1 MAAPLTQQ
9 HQIFLQ
15 AMMANRVMRYDDAR
29 RMHHE
34 IVTTVVEPGADR
46 TSVSEIGKSKSTFR
60 LGDDASAFDRFW
72 SDIARALRFLDLD
85 IRRVKWPEDSQMYL
99 GVVNKQGGETAKL
112 ATRLSPEQIALFRAV
127 VDEILRDDRAAER
140 GVDVIAALN
149 ATQAFQTQ
157 PSETHDRQTQHAAA
171 SLTQDQRASLA
182 KMSKVEKEQTLRR
195 LCADGWL
202 TQGDDEAGKLRL
214 GVRAFL
220 ELRDF
225 LLSNAPERAKEKWL
239 NMI

>member
-15 AMMANRVMRYDDAR
+15 AMIANRVMRYDAAR
-29 RMHHE
+29 RMHHD
-34 IVTTVVEPGADR
+34 IITSAVEPGADR
-46 TSVSEIGKSKSTFR
+46 GSVPASKTAFR
-60 LGDDASAFDRFW
+60 PGDDPSAFDRFW

-85 IRRVKWPEDSQMYL
+85 MRRVKWPEDEQLYL

-127 VDEILRDDRAAER
+127 LDEILRDDRAAER
-140 GVDVIAALN
+140 GVDVMVALN
-149 ATQAFQTQ
+149 ATQTLGGVMQTQ
-157 PSETHDRQTQHAAA
+157 TTGETQTA
-171 SLTQDQRASLA
+171 LTQDQRTSLG
-182 KMSKVEKEQTLRR
+182 KMSKVEKEQTLRV

-202 TQGDDEAGKLRL
+202 TQGDDEAARLRL

>member
-34 IVTTVVEPGADR
+34 IVTSAVEPGADR
-46 TSVSEIGKSKSTFR
+46 KSISASKSAFR

-85 IRRVKWPEDSQMYL
+85 MRRVKWPEDEQLYL

-127 VDEILRDDRAAER
+127 LDEILRDDRAAER
-140 GVDVIAALN
+140 GVDVMVALN
-149 ATQAFQTQ
+149 ATQTLGGVMQTQ
-157 PSETHDRQTQHAAA
+157 TTGEAQTA
-171 SLTQDQRASLA
+171 LTQDQRTSLG
-182 KMSKVEKEQTLRR
+182 KMSKVEKEQTLRV

>member
-34 IVTTVVEPGADR
+34 IVTSAVEPGADR
-46 TSVSEIGKSKSTFR
+46 KSISASKWPAFR

-85 IRRVKWPEDSQMYL
+85 MRRVKWPEDEQLYL

-127 VDEILRDDRAAER
+127 LDEILRDDRAAER
-140 GVDVIAALN
+140 GVDVMAALN
-149 ATQAFQTQ
+149 ATQTLGGVTQTQ
-157 PSETHDRQTQHAAA
+157 TTGETQTA
-171 SLTQDQRASLA
+171 LTQDQRVSLG
-182 KMSKVEKEQTLRR
+182 KMSKVEKEQTLRV

-202 TQGDDEAGKLRL
+202 TQGDDEAGRLRL

>member
-34 IVTTVVEPGADR
+34 IVTSAVEPGADR
-46 TSVSEIGKSKSTFR
+46 KSISASKSAFR

-85 IRRVKWPEDSQMYL
+85 MRRVKWPEDEQLYL

-127 VDEILRDDRAAER
+127 LDEILRDDRAAEQ
-140 GVDVIAALN
+140 GVDVMAALN
-149 ATQAFQTQ
+149 ATQTLGGVTQTQ
-157 PSETHDRQTQHAAA
+157 TTGETQTA
-171 SLTQDQRASLA
+171 LTQDQRTSLG
-182 KMSKVEKEQTLRR
+182 KMSKVENEQTLRV

>member
-34 IVTTVVEPGADR
+34 IVTSAVEPGADR
-46 TSVSEIGKSKSTFR
+46 KSISASRSAFR

-85 IRRVKWPEDSQMYL
+85 MRRVKWPEDEQLYL

-127 VDEILRDDRAAER
+127 LDEILRDDRAAER
-140 GVDVIAALN
+140 GVDVMAALN
-149 ATQAFQTQ
+149 ATQTLGGVTQTQ
-157 PSETHDRQTQHAAA
+157 TTGETQTA
-171 SLTQDQRASLA
+171 LTQDQRTSLG
-182 KMSKVEKEQTLRR
+182 KMSKVEKEQTLRV

>member
-34 IVTTVVEPGADR
+34 IVTSAVEPGADR
-46 TSVSEIGKSKSTFR
+46 KSISASKSAFR

-85 IRRVKWPEDSQMYL
+85 MRRVKWPEDEQLYL

-127 VDEILRDDRAAER
+127 LDEILRDDRAAEQ
-140 GVDVIAALN
+140 GVDVMAALN
-149 ATQAFQTQ
+149 ATQTLGGVTQTQ
-157 PSETHDRQTQHAAA
+157 TTGETQTA
-171 SLTQDQRASLA
+171 LTQDQRTSLG
-182 KMSKVEKEQTLRR
+182 KMSKVEKEQTLRV

>member
-34 IVTTVVEPGADR
+34 IVTSAVEPGADR
-46 TSVSEIGKSKSTFR
+46 KSISASKSAFR

-85 IRRVKWPEDSQMYL
+85 MRRVKWPEDEQLYL

-127 VDEILRDDRAAER
+127 LDEILRDDRAAER
-140 GVDVIAALN
+140 GVDVMVALN
-149 ATQAFQTQ
+149 ATQTLGGVMQTQ
-157 PSETHDRQTQHAAA
+157 TTGETQTA
-171 SLTQDQRASLA
+171 LTQDQRTSLG
-182 KMSKVEKEQTLRR
+182 KMSKVEKEQTLRV

-202 TQGDDEAGKLRL
+202 TQGDDEAARLRL

-239 NMI
+239 DMI

>member
-34 IVTTVVEPGADR
+34 IVTSAVEPGADR
-46 TSVSEIGKSKSTFR
+46 KSISASKSAFR

-85 IRRVKWPEDSQMYL
+85 MRRVKWPEDEQLYL

-127 VDEILRDDRAAER
+127 LDEILRDDRAAER
-140 GVDVIAALN
+140 GVDVMVALN
-149 ATQAFQTQ
+149 ATQTLGGVMQTQ
-157 PSETHDRQTQHAAA
+157 TTGETQTA
-171 SLTQDQRASLA
+171 LTQDQRTSLG
-182 KMSKVEKEQTLRR
+182 KMSKVENEQTLRV

-239 NMI
+239 DMI

>member
-34 IVTTVVEPGADR
+34 IVTSAVEPGADR
-46 TSVSEIGKSKSTFR
+46 KSISASKSAFR

-85 IRRVKWPEDSQMYL
+85 MRRVKWPEDEQLYL

-127 VDEILRDDRAAER
+127 LDEILRDDRAAER
-140 GVDVIAALN
+140 GVDVMTALN
-149 ATQAFQTQ
+149 ATQTLGGVTQTQ
-157 PSETHDRQTQHAAA
+157 TTGETQTA
-171 SLTQDQRASLA
+171 LTQDQRTSLG
-182 KMSKVEKEQTLRR
+182 KMSKVEKEQTLRV

-202 TQGDDEAGKLRL
+202 TQGDDEAARLRL

-239 NMI
+239 DMI

>member
-34 IVTTVVEPGADR
+34 IVTSAVEPGADR
-46 TSVSEIGKSKSTFR
+46 KSISASKSAFR

-85 IRRVKWPEDSQMYL
+85 MRRVKWPEDEQLYL

-127 VDEILRDDRAAER
+127 LDEILRDDRAAEQ
-140 GVDVIAALN
+140 GVDVMAALN
-149 ATQAFQTQ
+149 ATQTLGGVTQTQ
-157 PSETHDRQTQHAAA
+157 TTGETQTA
-171 SLTQDQRASLA
+171 LTQDQRTSLG
-182 KMSKVEKEQTLRR
+182 KMSKVENEQTLRV

-202 TQGDDEAGKLRL
+202 TQGDDEAARLRL

>member
-34 IVTTVVEPGADR
+34 IVTSAVEPGADR
-46 TSVSEIGKSKSTFR
+46 KSVSASKSAFR
-60 LGDDASAFDRFW
+60 LSDDASAFDRFW

-85 IRRVKWPEDSQMYL
+85 MRRVKWPEDEQLYL

-127 VDEILRDDRAAER
+127 LDEILRDDRAAER
-140 GVDVIAALN
+140 GVDVMAALN
-149 ATQAFQTQ
+149 ATQTLGGVTQTQ
-157 PSETHDRQTQHAAA
+157 TTGETQTA
-171 SLTQDQRASLA
+171 LTQDQRVSLG
-182 KMSKVEKEQTLRR
+182 KMSKVEKEQTLRV

-202 TQGDDEAGKLRL
+202 TQGDDEAGRLRL

>member
-1 MAAPLTQQ
+1 MAAPLTQE

-15 AMMANRVMRYDDAR
+15 AMMANRVMLYDNAR

-34 IVTTVVEPGADR
+34 IVTSAVEPGAER
-46 TSVSEIGKSKSTFR
+46 KSISASKSAFR

-85 IRRVKWPEDSQMYL
+85 MRRVKWPEDDKLYL

-112 ATRLSPEQIALFRAV
+112 ATRLSPEQIALFRV
-127 VDEILRDDRAAER
+127 VLDEILRDDRSAER
-140 GVDVIAALN
+140 GVDVMAALN
-149 ATQAFQTQ
+149 ATQTLGGVTQTQ
-157 PSETHDRQTQHAAA
+157 TTGETQTA
-171 SLTQDQRASLA
+171 LTQDQRTSLG
-182 KMSKVEKEQTLRR
+182 KMSKVEKEQTLRV

>member
-1 MAAPLTQQ
+1 MAAPLTQE

-34 IVTTVVEPGADR
+34 IVTSAVEPGADR
-46 TSVSEIGKSKSTFR
+46 KSISASKSAFR

-85 IRRVKWPEDSQMYL
+85 MRRVKWPEDEQLYL

-127 VDEILRDDRAAER
+127 LDEILRDDRAAER
-140 GVDVIAALN
+140 GVDVMVALN
-149 ATQAFQTQ
+149 ATQTLGGVMQTQ
-157 PSETHDRQTQHAAA
+157 TTGETQTA
-171 SLTQDQRASLA
+171 LTQDQRTSLG
-182 KMSKVEKEQTLRR
+182 KMSKVEKEQTLRV

>member
-34 IVTTVVEPGADR
+34 IVTSAVEPGADR
-46 TSVSEIGKSKSTFR
+46 KSISASKSAFR

-85 IRRVKWPEDSQMYL
+85 MRRVKWPEDEQLYL

-127 VDEILRDDRAAER
+127 LDEILRDDRAAEQ
-140 GVDVIAALN
+140 GVDVMAALN
-149 ATQAFQTQ
+149 ATQTLGGVMQTQ
-157 PSETHDRQTQHAAA
+157 TTGETQTA
-171 SLTQDQRASLA
+171 LTQDQRTSLG
-182 KMSKVEKEQTLRR
+182 KMSKVEKEQTLRV

>member
-34 IVTTVVEPGADR
+34 IVTSAVEPGADR
-46 TSVSEIGKSKSTFR
+46 KSISASKSAFR

-85 IRRVKWPEDSQMYL
+85 MRRVKWPEDEQLYL

-127 VDEILRDDRAAER
+127 LDEILRDDRAAER
-140 GVDVIAALN
+140 GVDVMVALN
-149 ATQAFQTQ
+149 ATQTLGGVMQTQ
-157 PSETHDRQTQHAAA
+157 TTGETQTA
-171 SLTQDQRASLA
+171 LTQDQRTSLG
-182 KMSKVEKEQTLRR
+182 KMSKVEKEQTLRV

-202 TQGDDEAGKLRL
+202 TQGDDEAARLRL

>member
-85 IRRVKWPEDSQMYL
+85 MRRIKWPEDEQLYL

-127 VDEILRDDRAAER
+127 LDDILRDDRAAER
-140 GVDVIAALN
+140 GVDVMTALN
-149 ATQAFQTQ
+149 ATQTLGGVTQTQ
-157 PSETHDRQTQHAAA
+157 TTGEDVQNA
-171 SLTQDQRASLA
+171 LTQDQRVSLG
-182 KMSKVEKEQTLRR
+182 KMSKVEKEQTLRV

-202 TQGDDEAGKLRL
+202 TQGDDEAARLRL

-239 NMI
+239 DMI

>member
-34 IVTTVVEPGADR
+34 IVTSAVEPGADR
-46 TSVSEIGKSKSTFR
+46 KSVSASKSAFR
-60 LGDDASAFDRFW
+60 LSDDASAFDRFW

-85 IRRVKWPEDSQMYL
+85 MRRVKWPEDEQLYL

-127 VDEILRDDRAAER
+127 LDEILRDDRAAER
-140 GVDVIAALN
+140 GVDVMAALN
-149 ATQAFQTQ
+149 ATQTLGGVTQTQ
-157 PSETHDRQTQHAAA
+157 TTGETQTA
-171 SLTQDQRASLA
+171 LTQDQRTSLG
-182 KMSKVEKEQTLRR
+182 KMSKVEKEQTLRV

-202 TQGDDEAGKLRL
+202 TQGDDEAGRLRL

>member
-34 IVTTVVEPGADR
+34 IVTSAVEPGADR
-46 TSVSEIGKSKSTFR
+46 KSISASKSAFR

-85 IRRVKWPEDSQMYL
+85 MRRVKWPEDEQLYL

-127 VDEILRDDRAAER
+127 LDEILRDDRAAER
-140 GVDVIAALN
+140 GVDVMVALN
-149 ATQAFQTQ
+149 ATQTLGGVTQTQ
-157 PSETHDRQTQHAAA
+157 TTGETQTA
-171 SLTQDQRASLA
+171 LTQDQRTSLG
-182 KMSKVEKEQTLRR
+182 KMSKVEKEQTLRV

>member
-34 IVTTVVEPGADR
+34 IVTSAVEPGADR
-46 TSVSEIGKSKSTFR
+46 KSISASKSAFR

-85 IRRVKWPEDSQMYL
+85 TRRVKWPEDEQLYL

-127 VDEILRDDRAAER
+127 LDEILRDDRAAER
-140 GVDVIAALN
+140 GVDVMVALN
-149 ATQAFQTQ
+149 ATQTLGGVTQTQ
-157 PSETHDRQTQHAAA
+157 TTGETQTA
-171 SLTQDQRASLA
+171 LTQDQRTSLG
-182 KMSKVEKEQTLRR
+182 KMSKVEKEQTLRV

>member
-34 IVTTVVEPGADR
+34 IVTSAVEPGADR
-46 TSVSEIGKSKSTFR
+46 KSISASKSAFR

-85 IRRVKWPEDSQMYL
+85 MRRVKWPEDEQLYL

-127 VDEILRDDRAAER
+127 LDEILRDDRAAER
-140 GVDVIAALN
+140 GVDVMAALN
-149 ATQAFQTQ
+149 ATQTLGGVTQTQ
-157 PSETHDRQTQHAAA
+157 TTGETQTA
-171 SLTQDQRASLA
+171 LTQDQRTSLG
-182 KMSKVEKEQTLRR
+182 KMSKVEKEQTLRV

>member
-34 IVTTVVEPGADR
+34 IVTSAVEPGADR
-46 TSVSEIGKSKSTFR
+46 KSISASKSAFR

-85 IRRVKWPEDSQMYL
+85 MRRVKWPEDEQLYL

-127 VDEILRDDRAAER
+127 LDEILRDDRAAEQ
-140 GVDVIAALN
+140 GVDVMAALN
-149 ATQAFQTQ
+149 ATQTLGGVTQTQ
-157 PSETHDRQTQHAAA
+157 TTGETQTA
-171 SLTQDQRASLA
+171 LTQDQRTSVG
-182 KMSKVEKEQTLRR
+182 KMSKVENEQTLRV

>member
-15 AMMANRVMRYDDAR
+15 AMMANRVMRYDAAR

-34 IVTTVVEPGADR
+34 IVTSADEPGADR
-46 TSVSEIGKSKSTFR
+46 ESVPASKTAFR
-60 LGDDASAFDRFW
+60 PGDDASAFDRFW

-99 GVVNKQGGETAKL
+99 GVVNNQGGETAKL

-127 VDEILRDDRAAER
+127 VDEILRDDQAAER
-140 GVDVIAALN
+140 GIDVMAALN
-149 ATQAFQTQ
+149 ATQALNTQAVTQTQ
-157 PSETHDRQTQHAAA
+157 DQQTQ
-171 SLTQDQRASLA
+171 SGLTQDQRLSLA

-202 TQGDDEAGKLRL
+202 TRGDDEAGRLRL

-225 LLSNAPERAKEKWL
+225 LLTNAPERAKEKWL
-239 NMI
+239 DMI

>member
-34 IVTTVVEPGADR
+34 IVTSAVEPGADR
-46 TSVSEIGKSKSTFR
+46 KSISASKSAFR

-85 IRRVKWPEDSQMYL
+85 MRRVKWPEDEQLYL

-127 VDEILRDDRAAER
+127 LDEILRDDRAAER
-140 GVDVIAALN
+140 GVDVMVALN
-149 ATQAFQTQ
+149 ATQTLGGVMQTQ
-157 PSETHDRQTQHAAA
+157 TTGETQTA
-171 SLTQDQRASLA
+171 LTQDQRTSLG
-182 KMSKVEKEQTLRR
+182 KMSKVEKEQTLRV

>member
-85 IRRVKWPEDSQMYL
+85 MRRIKWPEDEQLYL

>member
-34 IVTTVVEPGADR
+34 IVTSAVEPGADR
-46 TSVSEIGKSKSTFR
+46 KSVSASKSAFR
-60 LGDDASAFDRFW
+60 LSDDASAFDRFW

-85 IRRVKWPEDSQMYL
+85 MRRVKWPEDEQLYL

-127 VDEILRDDRAAER
+127 LDEILRDDRAAEQ
-140 GVDVIAALN
+140 GVDVMAALN
-149 ATQAFQTQ
+149 ATQTLGGVTQTQ
-157 PSETHDRQTQHAAA
+157 TTGETQTA
-171 SLTQDQRASLA
+171 LTQDQRTSLG
-182 KMSKVEKEQTLRR
+182 KMSKVENEQTLRV

>member
-46 TSVSEIGKSKSTFR
+46 TSVSEIGKAKSTFR

-85 IRRVKWPEDSQMYL
+85 MRRIKWPEDAQLYL

-112 ATRLSPEQIALFRAV
+112 ATRLSPAR
-127 VDEILRDDRAAER
+127 
-140 GVDVIAALN
+140 
-149 ATQAFQTQ
+149 
-157 PSETHDRQTQHAAA
+157 
-171 SLTQDQRASLA
+171 
-182 KMSKVEKEQTLRR
+182 
-195 LCADGWL
+195 
-202 TQGDDEAGKLRL
+202 
-214 GVRAFL
+214 
-220 ELRDF
+220 
-225 LLSNAPERAKEKWL
+225 
-239 NMI
+239 

>member
-15 AMMANRVMRYDDAR
+15 AMMANRVMRYDAAR

-34 IVTTVVEPGADR
+34 IITSAVEPGADR
-46 TSVSEIGKSKSTFR
+46 GSVPASKTAFR
-60 LGDDASAFDRFW
+60 PGDDPSAFDRFW

-127 VDEILRDDRAAER
+127 LDEILRDDRAAER
-140 GVDVIAALN
+140 GVDVMTALN
-149 ATQAFQTQ
+149 ATQTLGGVTQTQ
-157 PSETHDRQTQHAAA
+157 TTGEDVQNA
-171 SLTQDQRASLA
+171 LTQDQRVSLG
-182 KMSKVEKEQTLRR
+182 KMSKVEKEQTLRV

-202 TQGDDEAGKLRL
+202 TQGDDEAARLRL

>member
-34 IVTTVVEPGADR
+34 IVTSAVEPGADR
-46 TSVSEIGKSKSTFR
+46 KSISASKSAFR

-85 IRRVKWPEDSQMYL
+85 MRRVKWPEDEQLYL

-127 VDEILRDDRAAER
+127 LDEILRDDRAAER
-140 GVDVIAALN
+140 GVDVMAALN
-149 ATQAFQTQ
+149 ATQTLGGVTQTQ
-157 PSETHDRQTQHAAA
+157 TTGETQTA
-171 SLTQDQRASLA
+171 LTQDQRVSLG
-182 KMSKVEKEQTLRR
+182 KMSKVEKEQTLRV

>member
-1 MAAPLTQQ
+1 MAAPLTQE

-15 AMMANRVMRYDDAR
+15 AMMANRVMLYDNAR

-34 IVTTVVEPGADR
+34 IITSASESGADR
-46 TSVSEIGKSKSTFR
+46 KSVSASQAFR
-60 LGDDASAFDRFW
+60 LGDDPAPFDRFW

-85 IRRVKWPEDSQMYL
+85 MRRVKWPEDEQLYL

-127 VDEILRDDRAAER
+127 LDEILRDDRAAER
-140 GVDVIAALN
+140 GVDVMTALN
-149 ATQAFQTQ
+149 ATQTLGGVTQTQ
-157 PSETHDRQTQHAAA
+157 TTGEDVQNA
-171 SLTQDQRASLA
+171 LTQDQRVSLG
-182 KMSKVEKEQTLRR
+182 KMSKVEKEQTLRV

-202 TQGDDEAGKLRL
+202 TQGDDEAARLRL

-239 NMI
+239 DMI

>member
-34 IVTTVVEPGADR
+34 IVTSAVEPGADR
-46 TSVSEIGKSKSTFR
+46 KSISASKSAFR

-85 IRRVKWPEDSQMYL
+85 MRRVKWPEDEQLYL

-127 VDEILRDDRAAER
+127 LDEILRDDRAAER
-140 GVDVIAALN
+140 GVDVMAALN
-149 ATQAFQTQ
+149 ATQTLGGVMQTQ
-157 PSETHDRQTQHAAA
+157 TTGETQTA
-171 SLTQDQRASLA
+171 LTQDQRTSLG
-182 KMSKVEKEQTLRR
+182 KMSKVEKEQTLRV

>member
-34 IVTTVVEPGADR
+34 IVTSAVEPGADR
-46 TSVSEIGKSKSTFR
+46 KSISASKSAFR

-85 IRRVKWPEDSQMYL
+85 MRRIKWPEDEQLYL

-127 VDEILRDDRAAER
+127 LDEILRDDRAAEQ
-140 GVDVIAALN
+140 GVDVMAALN
-149 ATQAFQTQ
+149 ATQTLGGVTQTQ
-157 PSETHDRQTQHAAA
+157 TTGETQTA
-171 SLTQDQRASLA
+171 LTQDQRTSLG
-182 KMSKVEKEQTLRR
+182 KMSKVEKEQTLRV

>member
-34 IVTTVVEPGADR
+34 IVTSAVEPGADR
-46 TSVSEIGKSKSTFR
+46 KSVSASKSAFR
-60 LGDDASAFDRFW
+60 LSDDASAFDRFW

-85 IRRVKWPEDSQMYL
+85 MRRVKWPEDEQLYL

-127 VDEILRDDRAAER
+127 LDEILRDDRAAER
-140 GVDVIAALN
+140 GVDVMAALN
-149 ATQAFQTQ
+149 ATQTLGGVTQTQ
-157 PSETHDRQTQHAAA
+157 TAGETQTA
-171 SLTQDQRASLA
+171 LTQDQRTSLG
-182 KMSKVEKEQTLRR
+182 KMSKVEKEQTLRV

-202 TQGDDEAGKLRL
+202 TQGDDEAGRLRL

>member
-34 IVTTVVEPGADR
+34 IVTSAVEPGADR
-46 TSVSEIGKSKSTFR
+46 KSISASKSAFR

-85 IRRVKWPEDSQMYL
+85 MRRVKWPEDEQLYL

-127 VDEILRDDRAAER
+127 LDEILRDDRAAER
-140 GVDVIAALN
+140 GVDVMVALN
-149 ATQAFQTQ
+149 ATQTLGGVTQTQ
-157 PSETHDRQTQHAAA
+157 TTGETHTA
-171 SLTQDQRASLA
+171 LTQDQRTSLG
-182 KMSKVEKEQTLRR
+182 KMTKVEKEQTLRV

-214 GVRAFL
+214 GVRVFL